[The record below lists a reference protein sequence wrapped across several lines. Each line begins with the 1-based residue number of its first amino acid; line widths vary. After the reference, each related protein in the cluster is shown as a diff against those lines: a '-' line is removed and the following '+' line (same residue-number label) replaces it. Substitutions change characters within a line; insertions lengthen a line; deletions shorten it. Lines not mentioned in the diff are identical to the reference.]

1 MHNPKEKIMQFEPFV
16 GDDQELYIKL
26 CVDELDIDHGNEH
39 LAELFKKNENLFI
52 FKINTYVKLKNKQG
66 DGGWNTVFGSVNAF
80 LNTLS
85 NEDKMEL
92 ATCIAIMH
100 DKCITWFMN
109 QNGNMCELDSFMR
122 ELGGLLNLL
131 DDNINLCTKL
141 REYVVN
147 YMPIGLFPDAGE
159 RAQDS
164 EDLTFRPHEVITL
177 MMITLLCKMFCPIFS
192 VLMKNLSMN
201 IENKYKE
208 QYCATIFTT
217 LFNKSHQALITKLDH
232 YIEHIVKQTT
242 EQTLS
247 ALMHGL
253 NSSSL
258 TLHLRSH
265 LLIRQFVNV
274 DLSIKDGNLM
284 TYIMVSAKR
293 ALRTIHSNVNKNP
306 TFTRK
311 PITTKHEDDGNTAQ
325 IEIDSMTSRKL
336 SDTRALIMVA
346 ATDAVR
352 KYLNMYDIEPEAFEA
367 VMSYYRAN
375 PIRPT
380 PINQMMCSMFYSAD
394 IGGGRSMLYMRGP
407 EFNTLV
413 ALLQMILVQLDSN
426 YVSLAHAMTM
436 LPATNNIMGL
446 AINDGQFSLNV
457 GSTEAYRKC
466 RNMMEASQFGAR
478 GRDWDNYIKEL
489 VEQYLATG
497 NVYNTAPW
505 LWDWLETDNKNG
517 KLIEPEEITIVA
529 ICSFYEWLQEVR
541 DLTK

>member
-1 MHNPKEKIMQFEPFV
+1 MQFEPFV
-16 GDDQELYIKL
+16 GDDQDLYIKL
-26 CVDELDIDHGNEH
+26 CVDELDLTNHDTLKDLFEKNKN
-39 LAELFKKNENLFI
+39 LFLFKSS
-52 FKINTYVKLKNKQG
+52 TYVKLKNKQG

-85 NEDKMEL
+85 NDDKLEL
-92 ATCIAIMH
+92 AACIAIMH
-100 DKCITWFMN
+100 DKCIHWFLEHS
-109 QNGNMCELDSFMR
+109 GNMIELDSFMR
-122 ELGGLLNLL
+122 EQGKLL
-131 DDNINLCTKL
+131 DLLDSNINLCEKL
-141 REYVVN
+141 REYVIS
-147 YMPIGLFPDAGE
+147 YMPIGLFEGAGE

-164 EDLTFRPHEVITL
+164 EDLTFRPNEVITL
-177 MMITLLCKMFCPIFS
+177 MLITLLCKMFCPIFS
-192 VLMKNLSMN
+192 VMMKNLSAH

-208 QYCATIFTT
+208 QFCATIFTS
-217 LFNKSHQALITKLDH
+217 LFNRKYINLITKLDH

-258 TLHLRSH
+258 TLQLRCQ

-284 TYIMVSAKR
+284 TYIMVSVKR
-293 ALRTIHSNVNKNP
+293 ALRTIHSNINKNP

-346 ATDAVR
+346 ANDAVK
-352 KYLNMYDIEPEAFEA
+352 KYLNMYSIEPEEFNA
-367 VMSYYRAN
+367 VMAFYRTS

-380 PINQMMCSMFYSAD
+380 PINQMLCSMFYSND
-394 IGGGRSMLYMRGP
+394 IGGGRSMLYMKGP

-413 ALLQMILVQLDSN
+413 GLLQLILVTLDAGYS
-426 YVSLAHAMTM
+426 SLAHAMTM
-436 LPATNNIMGL
+436 LPATNSISSSV
-446 AINDGQFSLNV
+446 ITDGQFSLKV
-457 GSTEAYRKC
+457 GASEHYRKC
-466 RNMMEASQFGAR
+466 REMMESSQFGAS

-489 VEQYLATG
+489 IEQYLSTG

-505 LWDWLETDNKNG
+505 LWDWLDEDNLNG
-517 KLIEPEEITIVA
+517 KLIVPDTTTIIS
-529 ICSFYEWLQEVR
+529 ICSFYEWLQDVR
-541 DLTK
+541 KMTGVK